1 MNPLNDGSP
10 RMVQE
15 RCKYILSCSDQVK
28 MSVTDKAERQIK
40 KRLYTWLSSLLLTIA
55 TVYSARVSR
64 QNILDPAN

>member
-1 MNPLNDGSP
+1 
-10 RMVQE
+10 
-15 RCKYILSCSDQVK
+15 

-55 TVYSARVSR
+55 TVYSARVLR